1 MFRGTRARGCG
12 RVPGLSWA
20 RRSRPGPPG
29 AHPPAPAAVVFPP
42 VHLNP
47 RHMEVAGS
55 GALPN
60 PGVARA
66 TVPDA
71 GARPCR
77 TRPPPVWV
85 PLDWLWSRS
94 RPLAAPGIWGVISG
108 IGTCAAPPAAGAPI
122 LLITDL
128 PAAPSLGWSGRD
140 HPGEGWGV
148 EGRDHSRLRST
159 RTAAVSSRTG
169 VPPSRGRPPTQP
181 QGSVVHPT
189 QPPPQGDGVEV
200 NRREHARAPD
210 HGAGTGRP
218 GPGTARPPAAARP
231 DSTRRID
238 TIAPDPPRP
247 LDRRRA

>member
-1 MFRGTRARGCG
+1 
-12 RVPGLSWA
+12 
-20 RRSRPGPPG
+20 
-29 AHPPAPAAVVFPP
+29 
-42 VHLNP
+42 
-47 RHMEVAGS
+47 MEVAGS

-159 RTAAVSSRTG
+159 RTAAVSSTTG

-189 QPPPQGDGVEV
+189 QPPPQGNGVEV
-200 NRREHARAPD
+200 NRREPHARPGSRGGRPAARAGNGAP
-210 HGAGTGRP
+210 TGRCPTRPTRSTRSRLTHP
-218 GPGTARPPAAARP
+218 GRSTGGEHDPNQRLSTAARTTMSNRYFGSWAAATTERDP
-231 DSTRRID
+231 
-238 TIAPDPPRP
+238 APAPKHP
-247 LDRRRA
+247 